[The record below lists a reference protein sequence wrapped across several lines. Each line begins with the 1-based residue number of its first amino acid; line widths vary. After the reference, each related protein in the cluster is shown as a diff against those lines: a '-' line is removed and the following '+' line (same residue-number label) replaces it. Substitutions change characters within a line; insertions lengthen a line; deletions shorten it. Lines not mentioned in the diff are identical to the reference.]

1 MIGWRAVCG
10 RVEVVVTDRF
20 GGVSLA
26 PYGEFNLGDH
36 VGDRPAAVA
45 TNRARLTGALR
56 VAPDRL
62 VFADQVH
69 GRKVIS
75 VDRPWGPEGPASADG
90 LVTGVPDLVLGALVA
105 DCVPVLLADP
115 KVGIIGAVH
124 AGRPGMVARI
134 VDAAIEALT
143 SAGAESILAVIGPS
157 VCARCYEVPA
167 AMRAAAA
174 AVTPESWAVSASGTP
189 AVDVAA
195 GVDAQ
200 LARHGIPVV
209 RVPGCTRESP
219 RLYSFRRDGRTGRF
233 AGLIRLHR
241 MPVADSATWQVR

>member
-10 RVEVVVTDRF
+10 RVEVVVTDRL
-20 GGVSLA
+20 GGGSLA

-36 VGDRPAAVA
+36 VGDAPEAVA
-45 TNRARLTGALR
+45 TNRARLAEALQ
-56 VAPDRL
+56 VAPERL

-69 GRKVIS
+69 GRTVLP
-75 VDRPWGPEGPASADG
+75 VDRPWGPDGPMAADG
-90 LVTGVPDLVLGALVA
+90 LVTGVTDLVLGALVA

-115 KVGIIGAVH
+115 HSGIIGAVH

-134 VDAAIEALT
+134 VDAAVEALT
-143 SAGAESILAVIGPS
+143 SAGAESIQAVIGPS

-167 AMRAAAA
+167 AMRADAA
-174 AVTPESWAVSASGTP
+174 AVTPAAWAVSASGTP

-195 GVDAQ
+195 GVSAQ
-200 LARHGIPVV
+200 LAQHGIPVM